1 MLVGISFG
9 YHDSAASVVG
19 DNEVLFAAH
28 EERYSRK
35 KFDPSFPY
43 LVLEEIDQKFGL
55 ENVENFIFHEKPLVK
70 LERQLIQ
77 ILLGG
82 FRDAKSFPENIAGL
96 RKIINWNKKNLVG
109 QLKSTT
115 KAQNSI
121 DTKMIKYSEHHYAH
135 AAATFFTSQFD
146 DALVIISDAVGEW
159 DSQSVWLGKGNKLNK
174 IYSQRFPHSIGL
186 FYSAMTYYLGFKVNS
201 GEYKLMGLAPYGTP
215 CHVEKI
221 KQIIQLGGNGEVRL
235 DLSKFSFLSGSSMTD
250 YRLEKFFGRPR
261 RLPLDPINQWHAD
274 MAASTQYILE
284 EALTNLLDYFLS
296 VKGAPKR
303 ICLGGGVALNC
314 VANSKIANKY
324 GQENLYIFPAA
335 GDSGGAVGAALSY
348 GINKIELDDKAD
360 SKRWSYN
367 NLLLGHEPETSR
379 CLSELRKVGLKH
391 EQHTD
396 EQIAEIISKEISSG
410 SIIGVYHGREEF
422 GPRALGNR
430 SILADPQI
438 KKGQITL
445 NLKIKFR
452 ESFRPFAPIVL
463 EEYANEWFDIS
474 SPERFMIRTVPV
486 KNFAYSYAHP
496 GPNDKDYNLPISIE
510 DRLEFLKS
518 PVPAVTHLDNSSRI
532 QTIPKNDPRLVRKIL
547 ESFYKI
553 SGCPVLVNTSFNVRG
568 EPIVHSPKDA
578 IRCFM
583 TTGIDV
589 LVIQNF
595 VVYKR
600 NVDPDL
606 FKNNFQSVAS
616 DD

>member
-1 MLVGISFG
+1 MIVGISFG
-9 YHDSAASVVG
+9 YHDSAASVIG
-19 DNEVLFAAH
+19 DTEIFFAGH

-35 KFDPSFPY
+35 KFDSSFPY

-55 ENVENFIFHEKPLVK
+55 ENVEDFVFHEKPLIK

-82 FRDAKSFPENIAGL
+82 FREVNSFPENIAGL
-96 RKIINWNKKNLVG
+96 RKIVNWNKKNLT
-109 QLKSTT
+109 KSLNNAMR
-115 KAQNSI
+115 AQNSI
-121 DTKMIKYSEHHYAH
+121 DIKMIKFGEHHRSH

-146 DALVIISDAVGEW
+146 EALVMISDAVGEW

-201 GEYKLMGLAPYGTP
+201 GEYKLMGLAPYGMP

-221 KQIIQLGGNGEVRL
+221 KEIIHLRGNGEVRL

-261 RLPLDPINQWHAD
+261 RLPSDPINQWHAD

-296 VKGAPKR
+296 TKGAPKR

-324 GQENLYIFPAA
+324 GQENLHIFPAA
-335 GDSGGAVGAALSY
+335 GDSGGAVGAAISFD
-348 GINKIELDDKAD
+348 INNIGLDDKAD
-360 SKRWSYN
+360 SKRWGYN

-379 CLSELRKVGLKH
+379 CSSELRKAGLKH
-391 EQHTD
+391 EQFTD
-396 EQIAEIISKEISSG
+396 EQIAEVISKELSSG
-410 SIIGVYHGREEF
+410 SIIGIYHGREEF

-438 KKGQITL
+438 EKGQITL

-463 EEYANEWFDIS
+463 EEYANQWFDID
-474 SPERFMIRTVPV
+474 SPERFMTRTVPV
-486 KNFAYSYAHP
+486 KNFAYNFIHP
-496 GPNDKDYNLPISIE
+496 GPNDKDYNLPINIE
-510 DRLEFLKS
+510 NRLEFLNS
-518 PVPAVTHLDNSSRI
+518 PIPSVTHLDNSSRI

-553 SGCPVLVNTSFNVRG
+553 GGCPVLVNTSFNVRG

-589 LVIQNF
+589 LVLQNF
-595 VVYKR
+595 VVYKKHL
-600 NVDPDL
+600 DPVL
-606 FKNNFQSVAS
+606 FKNDFQSVVS

>member
-1 MLVGISFG
+1 MIVGISFG
-9 YHDSAASVVG
+9 YHDSAASVV
-19 DNEVLFAAH
+19 DDKEVLFAGH
-28 EERYSRK
+28 EERYSRI
-35 KFDPSFPY
+35 KFDPNFPN
-43 LVLEEIDQKFGL
+43 LALEEIDQKFGL
-55 ENVENFIFHEKPLVK
+55 ENVENFVFHEKPLVK

-109 QLKSTT
+109 RLKSIT
-115 KAQNSI
+115 KAQNCI
-121 DTKMIKYSEHHYAH
+121 ETKMIKYSEHHYSH

-174 IYSQRFPHSIGL
+174 VHSQRFPHSIGL

-221 KQIIQLGGNGEVRL
+221 KQIIQLGDNGEVRL
-235 DLSKFSFLSGSSMTD
+235 DLSKFAFISGNSMTD

-296 VKGAPKR
+296 AKGSPKR

-314 VANSKIANKY
+314 VSNSKIANKY

-348 GINKIELDDKAD
+348 AINKLELDDKAD

-367 NLLLGHEPETSR
+367 NLLLGHEPEVSR
-379 CLSELRKVGLKH
+379 CLSELRKAGLKH
-391 EQHTD
+391 QQHSD

-463 EEYANEWFDIS
+463 EEYANEWFDIT

-486 KNFAYSYAHP
+486 KNFAYNYVHP

-510 DRLEFLKS
+510 DRLEYLKS

-595 VVYKR
+595 VVYKKYI
-600 NVDPDL
+600 DPDL
-606 FKNNFQSVAS
+606 FKNNFQSVVN